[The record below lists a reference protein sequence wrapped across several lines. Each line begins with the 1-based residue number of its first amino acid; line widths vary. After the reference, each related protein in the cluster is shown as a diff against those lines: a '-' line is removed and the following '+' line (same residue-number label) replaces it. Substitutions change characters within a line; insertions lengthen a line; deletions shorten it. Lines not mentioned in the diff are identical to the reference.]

1 MSEYLI
7 YLYVLVKYPELYAII
22 SLEIA
27 GSNSEK
33 IQLSCLQPGISKK
46 IIAYSLG
53 SLVLVYVA
61 TIF

>member
-1 MSEYLI
+1 MYYV
-7 YLYVLVKYPELYAII
+7 YLYVLVKDPELYAII

-33 IQLSCLQPGISKK
+33 FQLSCLQPGIISKE

-53 SLVLVYVA
+53 SLVLV
-61 TIF
+61 